1 MTLKIDFNES
11 FSREVTEM
19 LLIVKLPLN
28 ST

>member
-1 MTLKIDFNES
+1 MPFKIDFDEL
-11 FSREVTEM
+11 FSSELLEM

>member
-11 FSREVTEM
+11 FSSEVTEM